1 MTQQAF
7 SILLGKTQ
15 PHLEILL
22 RASLYGY
29 SLLVIFIALLA
40 AIPPLTMG
48 GVANSYADIETASPA
63 DFGLEPESVSLKTE
77 NGLNIAASLDFRVHS
92 HIRGEYAQLLRG

>member
-1 MTQQAF
+1 LTQQAF
-7 SILLGKTQ
+7 SILLERTQ

-29 SLLVIFIALLA
+29 SLLVIFALLFA

-48 GVANSYADIETASPA
+48 GVANSYADIETESPA
-63 DFGLEPESVSLKTE
+63 
-77 NGLNIAASLDFRVHS
+77 
-92 HIRGEYAQLLRG
+92 